1 MIKRLIILPL
11 LLLLV
16 SCFGDEGEEERVM
29 VGDPVP
35 AFVVT
40 LNDGSTYDS
49 RQRDGRGAL
58 IVFFNTSCADCR
70 RELPRLNAAYERGE
84 YADLR
89 VVCIARQESAES
101 IRAFWA
107 AERLSLPYSPQPD
120 RTIFSLFA
128 TAGIPR
134 VYTVAPDGHIVHIDA
149 DSLWGEAR

>member
-58 IVFFNTSCADCR
+58 IVFFNTACADCR

-84 YADLR
+84 YADR
-89 VVCIARQESAES
+89 HVVCIARQEADET
-101 IRAFWA
+101 IRAFWN
-107 AERLSLPYSPQPD
+107 ELGLTLPYSPQPD
-120 RTIFSLFA
+120 RAIFSLFA
-128 TAGIPR
+128 SAGIPR
-134 VYTVAPDGHIVHIDA
+134 VYTVNPDGRIVHLDA
-149 DSLWGEAR
+149 DALWKQ